1 MTMQHDQQG
10 PIIES
15 PIIDTPVIEIRG
27 LGRDYVLHEGSL
39 WRRRR
44 IVKPAL
50 TDLDL
55 TVQAGEAV
63 GYLGANGAG
72 KSTTIKMLTG
82 ILTPTRGSVRTCGL
96 DPVPHRRDLARR
108 IGVVFGQRSQL
119 WWDLPLG
126 ESYPILAA
134 MHRLPEARWK
144 PRFDVLV
151 DELDLS
157 AFLATPVR
165 QLSLGQRMRGE
176 VAAAL
181 VHSPEL
187 LVLDEPTI
195 GLDMLS
201 KERLR
206 HFLVRE
212 RAERGTTLFLTTHDL
227 ADVQRLC
234 DRMVIIDHGR
244 LAFDGTEAQLAETTG
259 AKRRLLVDVAEP
271 VASLPL
277 PEGAELA
284 TNPDEPTRLQIE
296 FSSPVT
302 AAQVLAA
309 VQTQASV
316 IDISLS
322 EPTIEELV
330 GTIYLRGSARA

>member
-1 MTMQHDQQG
+1 MTT
-10 PIIES
+10 IIE
-15 PIIDTPVIEIRG
+15 TRG
-27 LGRDYVLHEGSL
+27 LGRDYVLHESKGGGSQGGRLSL

-44 IVKPAL
+44 VVKPAL
-50 TDLDL
+50 TGLDL
-55 TVQAGEAV
+55 TVSAGDAV

-82 ILTPTRGSVRTCGL
+82 ILTPTRGTVRTCGL
-96 DPVPHRRDLARR
+96 DPVPQRRELARR

-134 MHRLPEARWK
+134 MHRLTPAAWR
-144 PRFDVLV
+144 PRFDTLV
-151 DELDLS
+151 DELDL
-157 AFLATPVR
+157 AGFLTTPVR

-187 LVLDEPTI
+187 LILDEPTI

-212 RAERGTTLFLTTHDL
+212 RSERGTTLFLTTHDL

-234 DRMVIIDHGR
+234 ERMVIIDHGR
-244 LAFDGTEAQLAETTG
+244 MAFDGNEAQLAETTG
-259 AKRRLLVDVAEP
+259 AKRRLQVDVTEP
-271 VASLPL
+271 VTTLPL
-277 PEGAELA
+277 PGGAEL
-284 TNPDEPTRLQIE
+284 TVNPDEPTRLQIE
-296 FSSPVT
+296 FAAPLT
-302 AAQVLAA
+302 AAQVLTA
-309 VQTQASV
+309 VQQHVEVVDLA
-316 IDISLS
+316 LS

-330 GTIYLRGSARA
+330 GTIYWRGNSASISSRT